1 MKDKL
6 TEKQKRFADY
16 YIETGNGTEAARRSG
31 YNGNDLNVIASQ
43 NLTKL
48 NIKTYINQK
57 MKEKDN
63 KRIASQDE
71 ILEYFT
77 KVMRG
82 ESESEV
88 VVIEG
93 QGDGFSE
100 ARRMTKKPDEKER
113 LSAAKELAKRYGLDK
128 PVGNI
133 DKNINITIDDG
144 ENDED

>member
-1 MKDKL
+1 MNI

-16 YIETGNGTEAARRSG
+16 YIETGNGTEAARKAG
-31 YNGNDLNVIASQ
+31 YKGNDLRVIASQ

-48 NIKTYINQK
+48 NIKSYIDEK

-100 ARRMTKKPDEKER
+100 ARRMKKKPDEKER

-133 DKNINITIDDG
+133 DKNIDITIDDG